1 MVNLTRQARGNHRGN
16 SKKRDAFLLQ
26 SGHDGEDCDVN
37 YEEVYFRERFL
48 HIVAQHDPSQ
58 APLFLY
64 YAPHLVH
71 DPLEVWHE
79 TRKHTHTYSARAPPL
94 C

>member
-1 MVNLTRQARGNHRGN
+1 
-16 SKKRDAFLLQ
+16 
-26 SGHDGEDCDVN
+26 
-37 YEEVYFRERFL
+37 
-48 HIVAQHDPSQ
+48 VAQHDPSQ

-71 DPLEVWHE
+71 DPLQVEPIYLERMSTAGGGAFDNATNTNEKFVERWTCASRSGHPAFQHSVS
-79 TRKHTHTYSARAPPL
+79 RHS